1 MKTKYFIPI
10 KRSVILACFILH
22 FGEAS
27 MAQLNYCQ
35 PNPPSI
41 PASCASQIGNSTIAS
56 GNSSF
61 AAGQFTEANGISSV
75 SIGHSS
81 VAEGHYSISL
91 GQSCF
96 SGSQSYSIGQNAKA
110 NGQQSFAI
118 GRYVETS
125 TTSLNSF
132 IIGSGSSEF
141 IMQNNISNSLMIG
154 FNSSVPTFFIGPSS
168 GSGSGI
174 GMIGIGTSYPLAN
187 IHIKSLV
194 NENAVLFLETG
205 SWNINNTAAINLGNI
220 MHGITADMNNGLTFR
235 TQKNYIFNEGK
246 IGIGTANPVCRLQVA
261 DGDIFIQDINK
272 GIIMK
277 SPDGSCWRGTMND
290 SGQLI
295 FEKLDDCETLI
306 TKTDE
311 KEDLIP
317 VSFFPNPAKDFIE
330 INCAATEIE
339 KYQTISI
346 YNSAGQQ
353 VLSQSF
359 NKNTTR
365 ISTAGLIPGTY
376 ILKLSGQGYGYADVV
391 VIAR

>member
-1 MKTKYFIPI
+1 MKTNYLIPI
-10 KRSVILACFILH
+10 KRSVILACFI
-22 FGEAS
+22 FFFAQEP
-27 MAQLNYCQ
+27 MAQVNYCQ
-35 PNPPSI
+35 PNPPNI

-56 GNSSF
+56 GNSGF
-61 AAGQFTEANGISSV
+61 AAGQFTEANGISSISLGHN
-75 SIGHSS
+75 SI
-81 VAEGHYSISL
+81 ADGHYSVSL

-125 TTSLNSF
+125 TASLNSF
-132 IIGSGSSEF
+132 IIGSGSSAF
-141 IMQNNISNSLMIG
+141 IMQNDISNSLMIG
-154 FNSSVPTFFIGPSS
+154 FNSSMPTFFIGPSS
-168 GSGSGI
+168 GTGSGI
-174 GMIGIGTSYPLAN
+174 GMVGIGTTSPMAN
-187 IHIKSLV
+187 IHIKSLI

-205 SWNINNTAAINLGNI
+205 SWNINNTAVINLGNI

-235 TQKNYIFNEGK
+235 TQKNYIFNEGMV
-246 IGIGTANPVCRLQVA
+246 GIGTPNPVCRLQVA

-295 FEKLDDCETLI
+295 FEKLEDCENLI

-311 KEDLIP
+311 SEKLIP
-317 VSFFPNPAKDFIE
+317 VSFFPNPANDFIE
-330 INCAATEIE
+330 IKCAASDIE

-346 YNSAGQQ
+346 YDSAGKQ

-359 NKNTTR
+359 NKNTKR

-376 ILKLSGQGYGYADVV
+376 ILKLSGHRSGYTDVV